1 MTMSIHFNVSQKL
14 MTRVAAGSAF
24 ALVFGFAGLV
34 SASPNYPDVV
44 KEVAGS
50 SCAPTCLLCH
60 STNPG
65 KAGSVITPGQG
76 TLFAKTDVNSV
87 MLRPGIAPAQ
97 SDDTI
102 RAVFIRMRDGDA
114 TSVPTDADGDGE
126 SDFAEL
132 AKDVN
137 PNPGNEELCEI
148 QYGCGARV
156 APTAPNRHF
165 AIFSSVAIAL
175 GLIAMTLRARR
186 R

>member
-1 MTMSIHFNVSQKL
+1 MTMSIYFNVSQKL
-14 MTRVAAGSAF
+14 MTRAATCSVF
-24 ALVFGFAGLV
+24 ALVFSVAGLA

-65 KAGSVITPGQG
+65 KAGSVISPGQG
-76 TLFAKTDVNSV
+76 TLFAKTDVNST

-97 SDDTI
+97 SDDAI
-102 RAVFIRMRDGDA
+102 RAAFIRMRDGDA
-114 TSVPTDADGDGE
+114 TTAPTDADGDGE

-156 APTAPNRHF
+156 APTGPNRGF
-165 AIFSSVAIAL
+165 AIFSSVAVAL
-175 GLIAMTLRARR
+175 GLIGLTLRARR